1 MTDILQLLQS
11 HRSIRRF
18 RADPLPEGF
27 LAEIV
32 RCGQQAASSS
42 NLQAYRILRITDL
55 ALRAQLAELAGQQ
68 EYVRL
73 APEFLVFCAD
83 LRRAQGV
90 CDRVGPPFVPGMTE
104 HFLIATTDATLCAQN
119 CVVAAESQG
128 LGACYIGAV
137 RNHPAE
143 ISALLALPEQV
154 YPIFGLCLGYPDQE
168 VEVKPRLPL
177 AAVLQ
182 ENRYD
187 DSHDA
192 EYIAQYD
199 AAMHDYYAS
208 RSEHRKDS
216 SWSQEVAA
224 LAGREA
230 RPHMA
235 GFLRE
240 RGFLKR

>member
-1 MTDILQLLQS
+1 MTDALALLQS

-18 RADPLPEGF
+18 RPDPLPDGLLET
-27 LAEIV
+27 IV

-42 NLQAYRILRITDL
+42 NIQAYRIINVTDASLRK
-55 ALRAQLAELAGQQ
+55 ALAELAGQQ

-73 APEFLVFCAD
+73 APVFLVFCAD
-83 LRRAQGV
+83 LRRAQKV
-90 CDRVGPPFVPGMTE
+90 CDRIGPPFVPGMTE
-104 HFLIATTDATLCAQN
+104 HFIIATVDTALCGQN

-128 LGACYIGAV
+128 LGCCYIGAV

-154 YPIFGLCLGYPDQE
+154 YPLFGLCIGYPDQT

-177 AAVLQ
+177 GAVLQ
-182 ENRYD
+182 ENRY
-187 DSHDA
+187 SEEHDA
-192 EYIAQYD
+192 ELIAAYD
-199 AAMHDYYAS
+199 ATMQAYYGS
-208 RSEHRKDS
+208 RSDHRKDS
-216 SWSQEVAA
+216 SWSREIAA

-235 GFLRE
+235 TFLRE
-240 RGFLKR
+240 RGFLLR